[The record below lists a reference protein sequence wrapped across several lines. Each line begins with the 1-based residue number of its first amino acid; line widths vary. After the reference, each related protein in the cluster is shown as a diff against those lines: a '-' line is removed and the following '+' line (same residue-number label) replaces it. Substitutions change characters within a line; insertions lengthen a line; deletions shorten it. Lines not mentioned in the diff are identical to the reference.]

1 MGDVT
6 PLTGGLCFPD
16 HLIDGNIFPLVRE
29 RSVVQYLVELEARPE
44 ILAGARPSM
53 REVDFEVVAPGAE
66 ITAPTQLIFE
76 WHVQNFPLLAES
88 RGQVALTVTTDRSFR
103 KQEAPEVRTFLDV
116 KRGCELRRGASSS
129 AEARKEC
136 EQALQFFEGRFS
148 HDRFGFA
155 QEWAYKTKT
164 LLKDATMWMG
174 NAASAGAAKHL
185 GVAHAAKSA
194 VEEEEEE
201 EEMDFDLF
209 G

>member
-1 MGDVT
+1 MG
-6 PLTGGLCFPD
+6 
-16 HLIDGNIFPLVRE
+16 
-29 RSVVQYLVELEARPE
+29 
-44 ILAGARPSM
+44 
-53 REVDFEVVAPGAE
+53 EVVVPDAE
-66 ITAPTQLIFE
+66 CKSAKQLTFE
-76 WHVQNFPLLAES
+76 WQVQNFPLLAET
-88 RGQVALTVTTDRSFR
+88 RGQIALTVTTDRGFR

-136 EQALQFFEGRFS
+136 EQALMLFEGRLS

-185 GVAHAAKSA
+185 GVAHAAKSV